1 MINIILEGVLGKTL
15 GNSWSLNVNSVLEV
29 FEAIEANTNRITKFY
44 KDLEKIMT
52 HFVVYIDD
60 KIMPHHL
67 LNSKILNSGST
78 VKILPIIQG
87 SDPVTMVVIGL
98 ALIALSMVLAVV
110 LSPKQ
115 PKDVKTNSTIIGGIR
130 NVLNRNVVVPIGYG
144 RLRIGSAV
152 ISNDIRI
159 SDAARKNY
167 AANRGGGDSFAGY
180 GGGGNV
186 QVYTKTN

>member
-15 GNSWSLNVNSVLEV
+15 GNSWNLNVNSVLEV

-44 KDLEKIMT
+44 KDLEKTMT

-60 KIMPHHL
+60 KIMPPHL

-87 SDPVTMVVIGL
+87 SEPTTMIIIGL
-98 ALIALSMVLAVV
+98 TLIALSFVLAVV

-130 NVLNRNVVVPIGYG
+130 NVLNRNIAVPIGYG

-152 ISNDIRI
+152 ISNDIGI
-159 SDAARKNY
+159 SNADGTIYSSA
-167 AANRGGGDSFAGY
+167 GGSSFAGY
-180 GGGGNV
+180 GAGGNV
-186 QVYTKTN
+186 EITKKLN

>member
-15 GNSWSLNVNSVLEV
+15 GNSWNLNVNSVLEV

-44 KDLEKIMT
+44 KDLEKTMT

-60 KIMPHHL
+60 KIMPPHL

-87 SDPVTMVVIGL
+87 SEPTTMVIIGL
-98 ALIALSMVLAVV
+98 TLIALSIVLSIV

-130 NVLNRNVVVPIGYG
+130 NVLNRNIAVPIGYG

-152 ISNDIRI
+152 ISNDIGI
-159 SDAARKNY
+159 SNADGTIYSSVAA
-167 AANRGGGDSFAGY
+167 GSSFAGY

-186 QVYTKTN
+186 QIVKKLN

>member
-44 KDLEKIMT
+44 KDLEKTMT

-87 SDPVTMVVIGL
+87 SEPTTMVIIGL
-98 ALIALSMVLAVV
+98 TLIALSIVLSIV

-130 NVLNRNVVVPIGYG
+130 NVLNRNIAVPIGYG
-144 RLRIGSAV
+144 RLRIGRAV
-152 ISNDIRI
+152 ISNDIGI
-159 SDAARKNY
+159 SNADGTIYSSVAA
-167 AANRGGGDSFAGY
+167 GSSFAGY

-186 QVYTKTN
+186 QIVKKLN

>member
-44 KDLEKIMT
+44 KDLEKTMT

-87 SDPVTMVVIGL
+87 SEPTTMVIIGL
-98 ALIALSMVLAVV
+98 TLIALSIVLSIV

-130 NVLNRNVVVPIGYG
+130 NVLNRNIAVPIGYG

-152 ISNDIRI
+152 ISNDIGI
-159 SDAARKNY
+159 SNADGTIYSSVAA
-167 AANRGGGDSFAGY
+167 GSSFAGY

-186 QVYTKTN
+186 QIVKKLN

>member
-44 KDLEKIMT
+44 KDLEKTMT

-87 SDPVTMVVIGL
+87 SEPTTMVIIGL
-98 ALIALSMVLAVV
+98 TLIALSIVLSIV

-130 NVLNRNVVVPIGYG
+130 NVLNRNIAVPIGYG
-144 RLRIGSAV
+144 RLRIGSTV
-152 ISNDIRI
+152 ISNDIGI
-159 SDAARKNY
+159 SNADGTIYSSVAA
-167 AANRGGGDSFAGY
+167 GSSFAGY

-186 QVYTKTN
+186 QIVKKLN

>member
-1 MINIILEGVLGKTL
+1 M
-15 GNSWSLNVNSVLEV
+15 NSVLEV

-44 KDLEKIMT
+44 KDLEKTMT

-87 SDPVTMVVIGL
+87 SEPTTMVIIGL
-98 ALIALSMVLAVV
+98 TLIALSIVLSIV

-130 NVLNRNVVVPIGYG
+130 NVLNRNIAVPIGYG

-152 ISNDIRI
+152 ISNDIGI
-159 SDAARKNY
+159 SNADGTIYSSVAA
-167 AANRGGGDSFAGY
+167 GSSFAGY

-186 QVYTKTN
+186 QIVKKLN

>member
-44 KDLEKIMT
+44 KDLEKTMT

-87 SDPVTMVVIGL
+87 SEPTTMIIIGL
-98 ALIALSMVLAVV
+98 TLIALSIVLSIV

-130 NVLNRNVVVPIGYG
+130 NVLNRNIAVPIGYG

-152 ISNDIRI
+152 ISNDIGI
-159 SDAARKNY
+159 SNADGTIYSSVAA
-167 AANRGGGDSFAGY
+167 GSSFAGY

-186 QVYTKTN
+186 QIVKKLN